1 MSWKRITASFH
12 PCCSILTIQKSV
24 SDISAPPIHE
34 GLQRHLFSR
43 ICSSVVLW
51 VRIPKRKNPRNTIW
65 SKDDIP
71 GMTWI
76 TFSIYGTH
84 SMFNSPIVST
94 GKKAV
99 YCLNY
104 TKTQTMTLLSKHEK
118 RDSKRLPNA
127 ANLSKSLILSLF
139 LYFFTC
145 FVTED
150 IPSPH
155 GSRQWLE
162 CP

>member
-34 GLQRHLFSR
+34 GLQRHLCSR

-94 GKKAV
+94 GGE
-99 YCLNY
+99 
-104 TKTQTMTLLSKHEK
+104 TMAWMSIVHGNKSYLCVWGNISGLCITLHPGIGSGYSSFYGQLQSSLFFHKK
-118 RDSKRLPNA
+118 RDINA
-127 ANLSKSLILSLF
+127 LRSISLI
-139 LYFFTC
+139 
-145 FVTED
+145 
-150 IPSPH
+150 
-155 GSRQWLE
+155 
-162 CP
+162 

>member
-1 MSWKRITASFH
+1 MKTNHSKLSSLLFNTDDTKKCLWHFS
-12 PCCSILTIQKSV
+12 S
-24 SDISAPPIHE
+24 PIHE